1 MCGLGKQARA
11 LFISALCDLQ
21 LAVKVL
27 DTLLS
32 GETESAEER
41 DRRDGATVKSA
52 CNSCDGPGLISQ
64 PPHGSSQPPRIPGP
78 GDLMPFSDLCRHQ
91 AYMWANTHIKQ

>member
-1 MCGLGKQARA
+1 MCGLGKQTCA

-32 GETESAEER
+32 GETESAQESDWR
-41 DRRDGATVKSA
+41 DSSAVKSVR
-52 CNSCDGPGLISQ
+52 NFCDGPGLISQ
-64 PPHGSSQPPRIPGP
+64 PPHGSSQPPRTPVTV
-78 GDLMPFSDLCRHQ
+78 DLMPFFDLCEHQ
-91 AYMWANTHIKQ
+91 TYM